1 MYLKSVSYN
10 GCEGTVL
17 PNLNNLYLDQLIVD
31 EFPCNEL
38 PISGEFKCD
47 PTPFLIASC
56 FNRNQA
62 KDSSK
67 KTGRKSAAKKTPKKQ
82 NPTPTKKNQQSA
94 ESSRNK
100 IKHETAFKTNE
111 TQRSPLRTAEKKP
124 PPARRLFKEK
134 NDKPEKISPGKIRP
148 INETLAKPEEKTPVQ
163 EEREKLCSESPRR
176 K

>member
-17 PNLNNLYLDQLIVD
+17 PNLNNLYVDQLIVD

-38 PISGEFKCD
+38 SKSGEFKCN

-67 KTGRKSAAKKTPKKQ
+67 KTGRKSAARKTPRKQ
-82 NPTPTKKNQQSA
+82 NPTPTKKNQQSTG
-94 ESSRNK
+94 SSRIK
-100 IKHETAFKTNE
+100 SKHETAFKTNE
-111 TQRSPLRTAEKKP
+111 IQRSPLRTDKKP
-124 PPARRLFKEK
+124 PPARRLFKEQ
-134 NDKPEKISPGKIRP
+134 NHKPEKISPGKVKP
-148 INETLAKPEEKTPVQ
+148 INETLVKPEEKTPVK
-163 EEREKLCSESPRR
+163 EEREKVCSESPS
-176 K
+176 KK